1 MAEDH
6 GADKTSG
13 PGGKP
18 RAHFKCLILWLNPL
32 CVCVCVFFSH
42 WASEHTHGENI
53 PAGKQ
58 KKSCLQCATGRL
70 DDFRLHCIHRRSTPP
85 ARPAPPVC
93 SAKAQ
98 GSDMPHSRIQISVQ
112 HAHVHTAK
120 RLGSC
125 VQLLYEDYWSGSDK
139 MIERAAGLRPQDC
152 DLVWRSVVKQTAS
165 ALLLLR
171 SLTDWYSWLRM
182 TSLKLSHHI

>member
-13 PGGKP
+13 PGGKL

-32 CVCVCVFFSH
+32 CVCVFFS
-42 WASEHTHGENI
+42 
-53 PAGKQ
+53 
-58 KKSCLQCATGRL
+58 ATGHPNTHMVRTSL
-70 DDFRLHCIHRRSTPP
+70 PENKKKAASSVPQGDWMTSDCTVSIRDLPRRPT
-85 ARPAPPVC
+85 PPVC

-171 SLTDWYSWLRM
+171 SLTD
-182 TSLKLSHHI
+182 

>member
-58 KKSCLQCATGRL
+58 KKAASSVPQGDWMTSDCTVSIRDLPR
-70 DDFRLHCIHRRSTPP
+70 
-85 ARPAPPVC
+85 RPAPPVC

-171 SLTDWYSWLRM
+171 SLTD
-182 TSLKLSHHI
+182 

>member
-13 PGGKP
+13 PGGKL

-32 CVCVCVFFSH
+32 CVYVCFFQPLGIRTH
-42 WASEHTHGENI
+42 IWWEHPCRKTKKKAASSVPQGDWMTSDCTVSIGDL
-53 PAGKQ
+53 P
-58 KKSCLQCATGRL
+58 R
-70 DDFRLHCIHRRSTPP
+70 
-85 ARPAPPVC
+85 RPAPPVC

-171 SLTDWYSWLRM
+171 SLTD
-182 TSLKLSHHI
+182 